1 VCTDLA
7 ARAPPINR
15 LFVID
20 DGFSVFAA
28 SEINDILSR
37 MCSNLTCKLK
47 WKKKKP
53 KIRKIDCS
61 MDQSSIVGIDKQK

>member
-47 WKKKKP
+47 WKKKKNL
-53 KIRKIDCS
+53 K
-61 MDQSSIVGIDKQK
+61 

>member
-47 WKKKKP
+47 WKKKKTQN
-53 KIRKIDCS
+53 KENRLFHGS
-61 MDQSSIVGIDKQK
+61 VFYSRN